1 MRLYTVHA
9 TPDDLILVRE
19 KVSLVAMIAPLPW
32 LLWHRCWIAAL
43 AYLGLLVVVGLLA
56 PAAAGA
62 WIGLGVHLL
71 IGVSAQDIR
80 RWTLAR
86 QGRPIVAVV
95 AGSDRETALFRLLSA
110 RPDLARG
117 LR

>member
-9 TPDDLILVRE
+9 APDDLILVRE
-19 KVSLVAMIAPLPW
+19 KVSIVAMIAPLPW

-43 AYLGLLVVVGLLA
+43 GYGLLVLAVGLVA
-56 PAAAGA
+56 SAAVGA
-62 WIGLGVHLL
+62 WIGLAVHLL

-86 QGRPIVAVV
+86 QGRPAIAVV
-95 AGSDRETALFRLLSA
+95 AGRDRESALFRLVSE
-110 RPDLARG
+110 RRDLAKG
-117 LR
+117 LV